1 MPKKLYRASK
11 KDSIIGGVAA
21 GMAEYV
27 DVDPAIMRLLWVLGA
42 LMWGGGILAYII
54 AWIIIPRKP
63 NSESR
68 KK

>member
-1 MPKKLYRASK
+1 M
-11 KDSIIGGVAA
+11 GGVAA

-27 DVDPAIMRLLWVLGA
+27 DIDPTIMRLLWVLGA
-42 LMWGGGILAYII
+42 LFWGGGIIAYII

-63 NSESR
+63 SSESR

>member
-1 MPKKLYRASK
+1 MEKKLYRASR
-11 KDSIIGGVAA
+11 KDSIMGGVAA

-27 DVDPAIMRLLWVLGA
+27 DIDPTIMRLLWVLGA
-42 LMWGGGILAYII
+42 LFWGGGIIAYII

-63 NSESR
+63 SSESR